1 MRVLALAWRLL
12 DRVYGGFGD
21 LGLEGCGKIN
31 FFFLFVNFVLIV
43 MEVLI
48 VYRCLFL
55 VNIFLDFW

>member
-43 MEVLI
+43 M
-48 VYRCLFL
+48 
-55 VNIFLDFW
+55 